1 MEETASPELGIK
13 IKMLFFGPLAENMG
27 QREIEVALVM
37 GSTARDLIQRFRL
50 THLLDTGLRIAIN
63 GEIGA
68 DIELRQCAVEQ
79 AWHMAADR
87 MGIID
92 HDPVMPGAQP
102 VDLSL

>member
-27 QREIEVALVM
+27 QHEIEVALVM
-37 GSTARDLIQRFRL
+37 GSTTRDLIQRFRL

-68 DIELRQCAVEQ
+68 DIDESLKDASEV
-79 AWHMAADR
+79 AFLP
-87 MGIID
+87 
-92 HDPVMPGAQP
+92 PVSGG
-102 VDLSL
+102 

>member
-1 MEETASPELGIK
+1 MRGLIHFVDSLRLTMEETASPELGIK

-37 GSTARDLIQRFRL
+37 GSTTRDLIQRFRL

-68 DIELRQCAVEQ
+68 DIDESLKDASEV
-79 AWHMAADR
+79 AFLP
-87 MGIID
+87 
-92 HDPVMPGAQP
+92 PVSGG
-102 VDLSL
+102 

>member
-1 MEETASPELGIK
+1 MVHFVDSLRLSMEETASPELGIK

-68 DIELRQCAVEQ
+68 DIDETLKDTSEVAFLP
-79 AWHMAADR
+79 
-87 MGIID
+87 
-92 HDPVMPGAQP
+92 PVSGG
-102 VDLSL
+102 

>member
-37 GSTARDLIQRFRL
+37 GSTTRDLSQRFRL

-68 DIELRQCAVEQ
+68 DIDESLKDASEV
-79 AWHMAADR
+79 AFLP
-87 MGIID
+87 
-92 HDPVMPGAQP
+92 PVSGG
-102 VDLSL
+102 

>member
-1 MEETASPELGIK
+1 VRGLIHFVDSLRLSMEETASPELGIK

-37 GSTARDLIQRFRL
+37 GSTTRDLIQRFRL

-68 DIELRQCAVEQ
+68 DIDESLKDASEV
-79 AWHMAADR
+79 AFLP
-87 MGIID
+87 
-92 HDPVMPGAQP
+92 PVSGG
-102 VDLSL
+102 